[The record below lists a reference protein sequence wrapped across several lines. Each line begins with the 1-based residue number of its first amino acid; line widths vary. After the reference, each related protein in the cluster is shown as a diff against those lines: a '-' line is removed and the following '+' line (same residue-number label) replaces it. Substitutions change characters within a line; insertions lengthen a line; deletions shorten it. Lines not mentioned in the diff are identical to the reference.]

1 MSDPENRNIAGQDRS
16 AARLG
21 AVQALYQLDMDAD
34 TNVDQTVSEFLR
46 LRLGQEVDGET
57 YATADGEFFEDVVRG
72 VSGRKQEF
80 DELLKAV
87 LTKTWTVD
95 RVERILKCIIRS
107 AIYELIARPDVPTKV
122 ILNEYLDV
130 THSFYGGAE
139 PGFVNGVLD
148 RLAKDIRP

>member
-57 YATADGEFFEDVVRG
+57 YATADGEF
-72 VSGRKQEF
+72 
-80 DELLKAV
+80 LKMLSEA
-87 LTKTWTVD
+87 
-95 RVERILKCIIRS
+95 
-107 AIYELIARPDVPTKV
+107 
-122 ILNEYLDV
+122 
-130 THSFYGGAE
+130 
-139 PGFVNGVLD
+139 
-148 RLAKDIRP
+148 